1 MNDMPP
7 PFAEVSA
14 LKLALMAKQVR
25 AQTAQALQADPIA
38 IVGMACRLPGGA
50 DTPDRFWQVMRDSV
64 CAVREAP
71 PDRWNGE
78 VWYDPDLSTAGKT
91 VTKSGCFLDRIDT
104 FDADYFG
111 ISARE
116 AARMDPQQR
125 LFLEV
130 AIEGLDDA
138 GLSKRMLAGSR
149 TGVFVASYHND
160 YAQLQFSDPDAI
172 DLRTL
177 TGSLHSVLANR
188 LSYFLDLRG
197 PSISIDTACS
207 ASLVAVHLACQ
218 SLRLGE
224 SNIAVAGGVSLMI
237 APELL
242 VSMSKVGFMAPD
254 GRCKTFDEAADG
266 FGRGEG
272 CSVVVLKRMSDA
284 IANADRILAVI
295 RGSAV
300 NQDGHSTLLTAPN
313 GPAQQAL
320 IRDTLARAQ
329 LSPSRIGFVETH
341 GTGTALG
348 DPIEVAIAATIGQPF
363 SGSGPCLLGSVKANL
378 GHLEAAAGATGLI
391 KVVLALQHEA
401 VPGQVNYRRL
411 NPHIQLQG
419 TRLAVPTT
427 LTPWPAGP
435 VARCAAV
442 SSFGIGGTNAHVV
455 IEEASSLPTVARA
468 HATPATDACHFLPLS
483 AKTPAALR
491 DQMQAWTEFLAEP
504 TEAIGDLCHTASQRR
519 THYDF
524 RVAVVGRSHASL
536 RERLQDQLAQAE
548 ISGAS
553 SRRAVDSTPRVG
565 FVFGG
570 QGPQWHAMGREL
582 MAEEPVFR
590 AAMAECGGLLRP
602 LSGWSLLDEL
612 AMPADQSRLD
622 QTERAQ
628 PALFAIQVALA
639 ALWRS
644 WGVLP
649 DVVVGHSVG
658 EIAALHVAGVLSLE
672 EAVRIV
678 WHRGRIMQLA
688 TGLGRM
694 ASVSLSEAEARA
706 VVAPFGDRLSIGA
719 INGPNSIV
727 LSGEAPALD
736 ASLATLASHG
746 IDHRLLPVQYAFHSA
761 QMGPLQ
767 PSLVDALAKVRS
779 LPPRIAVFSTVTGE
793 CADETVFDADYFARN
808 MRQPVRFAQAIGAMS
823 DAGCNLFVELSPH
836 PVLSQSIVECVAPL
850 GREPVVLASMRRG
863 RAEQETL
870 LQACAG
876 LHAAGCDLNW
886 KELQPSGGSVV
897 TLPGYCWQRTRHW
910 IRPRPDDRSEPLAA
924 DAWHP
929 LLGRQITV
937 AGIEAHVFE
946 GGSQRASAWLADH
959 RVFGRLLLPGAAM
972 MEMMAATVS
981 KAMHWPAPQLMDF
994 ALERPLL
1001 LPERDEGDAR
1011 WQVVVTPVSADRA
1024 ELALYAAVP
1033 AGGTDMGWLL
1043 IARAIGLPGADD
1055 LGEDWSIGRPPIED
1069 GRNLAVN
1076 IIPVGTIYDHFHER
1090 GVAFG
1095 PAFRCLS
1102 DVRLGDG
1109 AAQAWIELPITLRH
1123 GDDFPAVHPVLIDA
1137 ALQLCWLAAAGAGPD
1152 VAEAALFLPIGAD
1165 RIALRPGRHDRLRV
1179 CVDLAEPATGSTFAA
1194 NVLIETAEGERV
1206 VAIKHMRFAGADQ
1219 STVTWARSDDDL
1231 YTLNWIPASNLP
1243 ASNLP
1248 SGKPVSASG
1257 AWIVFAD
1264 NGGIADAIAAEIDA
1278 AGGSCHLVR
1287 VGTAFAPV
1295 AERRCAIDPANPDDY
1310 RRLFE
1315 ELGRAGAAFWAGV
1328 IHCWSLD
1335 MACGGQTEQGRLEQ
1349 DDLIGA
1355 GSLLHLLQCLTS
1367 SGSVGPCP
1375 AYVLTRGAQDVTG
1388 AETVAALQPRAA
1400 GLWGLAGV
1408 AALEHPELSIR
1419 VIDLDPSEGE
1429 ANGRRLLTELL
1440 DRRDARVAL
1449 RGLERWVPRL
1459 QPYAPTARRSAAAE
1473 DNRAVQLELVRPGSF
1488 DGLELRK
1495 MGHAALQ
1502 PHEVRLRVLSAG
1514 INFRDVLTVLQ
1525 VHPGPPPP
1533 LGVECAGVVTEV
1545 GGAVE
1550 AFRIGDRVFGFAP
1563 ASLGTEAVVPA
1574 AFLARVPDTMRSEDA
1589 AGIAVAFLTVYY
1601 GFHHLARLRKG
1612 ERVLVHAAAGGVG
1625 LAAVQIAQ
1633 RCGAEVFATAGSE
1646 AKRDLLRRLGVT
1658 LVMDSRS
1665 VAFADQ
1671 VLAETGGRG
1680 VDVVLNALA
1689 GDFIPASIRTLA
1701 RGGRFLELGKRGIW
1715 SAEALAKV
1723 RPDVRYHPYDLGALA
1738 QADHALLAPM
1748 YESILAALAD
1758 GSLRPLPVTVFPLAR
1773 AADALRYM
1781 AQARHIGKVVVEVAA
1796 DGAPAGSSAVAISAA
1811 ATYWITGGLGA
1822 LGQETADWLIRAGA
1836 RHLVLSGRRPPTD
1849 SATLWIRE
1857 LEQRGAAIRVF
1868 QADAA
1873 DRSQAQFILHEIAR
1887 TMPPLRGVVH
1897 AAGVLRDAALINQRW
1912 SEAQDVL
1919 RGKAHGAWLVHE
1931 LTQDLPLD
1939 FFILYS
1945 AAGVVLGA
1953 PGQGLYP
1960 AANAELDALARFRR
1974 RLGLKALSVAW
1985 GKWSGAGMAADLAD
1999 CGHDVWKARGLR
2011 SINAAD
2017 GFVQLERLLADH
2029 APYGAVIPIDW
2040 AHFLRQLPSGA
2051 DRDFFEALAPAATS
2065 LPDTARSAAAVT
2077 MPERLRELPAALR
2090 RQALITQLTERVRLL
2105 LGHDNIAPVD
2115 TRVPLKEIGLDSLMA
2130 VELRNVLV
2138 RSGGAPL
2145 PTTLLFD
2152 YPTLDALSSCLGRI
2166 WRLDDGGAPAVMPAV
2181 ERMAPPDVR
2190 DIADLSEEDAEALLN
2205 AELALATARENS

>member
-1 MNDMPP
+1 MNDVPP
-7 PFAEVSA
+7 PFAHVSA

-50 DTPDRFWQVMRDSV
+50 DTPDRFWQMMRDGV

-71 PDRWNGE
+71 PDRWDGDA
-78 VWYDPDLSTAGKT
+78 WYDPDLSTTGKT
-91 VTKSGCFLDRIDT
+91 VTKSGCFLDRIDE

-111 ISARE
+111 IPPRE
-116 AARMDPQQR
+116 AERMDPQQR

-130 AIEGLDDA
+130 AIDALDCA
-138 GLSKRMLAGSR
+138 GLSTQMLAGSR

-177 TGSLHSVLANR
+177 TGTLHSVLANR

-207 ASLVAVHLACQ
+207 ASLVAIHLACQ

-224 SNIAVAGGVSLMI
+224 SNIAVTGGVSLMI

-254 GRCKTFDEAADG
+254 GRCKTFDEQADG

-272 CSVVVLKRMSDA
+272 CSVVVLKRLSDA
-284 IANADRILAVI
+284 IADADRVLAVI

-329 LSPSRIGFVETH
+329 LSPNRIGFVETH

-348 DPIEVAIAATIGQPF
+348 DPIEVEAIAATIGQPF
-363 SGSGPCLLGSVKANL
+363 PGSGQCLLGSVKANL
-378 GHLEAAAGATGLI
+378 GHLEAAAGATGLV
-391 KVVLALQHEA
+391 KAVLALQHEA

-427 LTPWPAGP
+427 FTPWPAGP

-455 IEEASSLPTVARA
+455 IEEAPKLPTAA
-468 HATPATDACHFLPLS
+468 LAQAASATDACHLLPLS

-491 DQMQAWTEFLAEP
+491 DQMRAWTEFLAETP
-504 TEAIGDLCHTASQRR
+504 ATVADLCHTASQRR
-519 THYDF
+519 DHHDL

-536 RERLQDQLAQAE
+536 REQLQGQLAQAE
-548 ISGAS
+548 ISGAP
-553 SRRAVDSTPRVG
+553 SRSGIDSRPRVG
-565 FVFGG
+565 FVFDG
-570 QGPQWHAMGREL
+570 QGPQWYAMGREL
-582 MAEEPVFR
+582 MAEEPVFL
-590 AAMAECGGLLRP
+590 AAMAECDRLLQP
-602 LSGWSLLDEL
+602 LSCWSLLDEL
-612 AMPADQSRLD
+612 AMPADLSRLD

-658 EIAALHVAGVLSLE
+658 EIAALHIAGVLSLE

-694 ASVSLSEAEARA
+694 ASVSLSEADARA
-706 VVAPFGDRLSIGA
+706 VVAPFGERLDIGA
-719 INGPNSIV
+719 INGPNCIV
-727 LSGEAPALD
+727 LSGEAAALN
-736 ASLATLASHG
+736 ASLATLASRG

-767 PSLVDALAKVRS
+767 PLLVDALAKVRS

-793 CADETVFDADYFARN
+793 CANETVFDADYFARN

-836 PVLSQSIVECVAPL
+836 PVLGQWIVECVAPL
-850 GREPVVLASMRRG
+850 GREPVVLASLRRG
-863 RAEQETL
+863 RAERETL

-876 LHAAGCDLNW
+876 LYAAGCDLNW
-886 KELQPSGGSVV
+886 RELQPSGGSVV
-897 TLPGYCWQRTRHW
+897 TLPGYCWQRTRQW

-937 AGIEAHVFE
+937 AGVEAHVFE
-946 GGSQRASAWLADH
+946 GGSHRASASAWLADH

-972 MEMMAATVS
+972 IEMMAATVS
-981 KAMHWPAPQLMDF
+981 KATHWPAPQLTDF
-994 ALERPLL
+994 ILQRPLL
-1001 LPERDEGDAR
+1001 LPEPDEGDAR
-1011 WQVVVTPVSADRA
+1011 WQVVVTPISANRV
-1024 ELALYAAVP
+1024 ELALYAAAP
-1033 AGGTDMGWLL
+1033 AGDGTGTEWLM
-1043 IARAIGLPGADD
+1043 IARAIGLPRADD
-1055 LGEDWSIGRPPIED
+1055 LLEDWSIRRRPIED
-1069 GRNLAVN
+1069 GRDPSVDT
-1076 IIPVGTIYDHFHER
+1076 ISVETIYDRFHER

-1095 PAFRCLS
+1095 PAFRCFS
-1102 DVRLGDG
+1102 DVRMGDG

-1123 GDDFPAVHPVLIDA
+1123 GDDFPGVHPVLIDA

-1165 RIALRPGRHDRLRV
+1165 RIALRPGRYDRLRV
-1179 CVDLAEPATGSTFAA
+1179 CVDLSEPGTGSTFAA
-1194 NVLIETAEGERV
+1194 NVLIETEEGERV
-1206 VAIKHMRFAGADQ
+1206 VTIEQMRFASAER
-1219 STVTWARSDDDL
+1219 SAVTWARNDDDL
-1231 YTLNWIPASNLP
+1231 YTLNWVLASNLP
-1243 ASNLP
+1243 ARI
-1248 SGKPVSASG
+1248 PVDPSG

-1264 NGGIADAIAAEIDA
+1264 NGGIADALAAEVDA

-1287 VGTAFAPV
+1287 VGTAFAPM
-1295 AERRCAIDPANPDDY
+1295 AERRWVIDPANPDDY

-1315 ELGRAGAAFWAGV
+1315 ELGWTGAAFGGGV

-1349 DDLIGA
+1349 DDQIGT
-1355 GSLLHLLQCLTS
+1355 GSLLRLLQRLTS
-1367 SGSVGPCP
+1367 QVSVKPWRT
-1375 AYVLTRGAQDVTG
+1375 YVLTRGAQDVTG
-1388 AETVAALQPRAA
+1388 TETVAALQPRAA
-1400 GLWGLAGV
+1400 SLWGLAGV
-1408 AALEHPELSIR
+1408 AALENPELGIR
-1419 VIDLDPSEGE
+1419 MIDLDPSEGE
-1429 ANGRRLLTELL
+1429 ANSRRLLTELL

-1449 RGLERWVPRL
+1449 RGRERWVPRL
-1459 QPYAPTARRSAAAE
+1459 QPHAPTARRSAAAG
-1473 DNRAVQLELVRPGSF
+1473 DSRAVRLELVRPGSF

-1525 VHPGPPPP
+1525 MHPGPSPP

-1545 GGAVE
+1545 GAVVG

-1563 ASLGTEAVVPA
+1563 ASLGTEVVVPA
-1574 AFLARVPDTMRSEDA
+1574 AFLAHVPDTMRSEDA

-1601 GFHHLARLRKG
+1601 GFHHLARLRQG

-1646 AKRDLLRRLGVT
+1646 AKRDLLHRLGVAH
-1658 LVMDSRS
+1658 VMDSRS
-1665 VAFADQ
+1665 LAFADQ

-1689 GDFIPASIRTLA
+1689 GDFIPTSIRTLA
-1701 RGGRFLELGKRGIW
+1701 PSGRFLELGKRGIW
-1715 SAEALAKV
+1715 SAEAVAKV
-1723 RPDVRYHPYDLGALA
+1723 RQDVSYHPYDLGALA

-1758 GSLRPLPVTVFPLAR
+1758 GSLRPLPVTSFPLAR
-1773 AADALRYM
+1773 VADALRYM

-1796 DGAPAGSSAVAISAA
+1796 DAAPPGSSALAISPA

-1822 LGQETADWLIRAGA
+1822 LGQETADWLIRSGA
-1836 RHLVLSGRRPPTD
+1836 RHLVLSGRRPPTA
-1849 SATLWIRE
+1849 SATRWIRE
-1857 LEQRGAAIRVF
+1857 LEQGGASIRVF

-1873 DRSQAQFILHEIAR
+1873 DRSQTHFILHEIAR
-1887 TMPPLRGVVH
+1887 NMPPLRGVVH
-1897 AAGVLRDAALINQRW
+1897 AAGALRDAALINQRW

-1919 RGKAHGAWLVHE
+1919 RGKAHGAWLLHE
-1931 LTQDLPLD
+1931 LTQGMPLD

-1985 GKWSGAGMAADLAD
+1985 GKWAGAGMAADLAD
-1999 CGHDVWKARGLR
+1999 RGHDVWKTRGLR

-2040 AHFLRQLPSGA
+2040 AHFMRQLPSGA

-2065 LPDTARSAAAVT
+2065 LPDIARSADAVK
-2077 MPERLRELPAALR
+2077 MPERLRELPAALQ

-2105 LGHDNIAPVD
+2105 LGHDNTVPID

-2166 WRLDDGGAPAVMPAV
+2166 WGLDDRGVPAVEPAV
-2181 ERMAPPDVR
+2181 ERTPTPDAC

>member
-1 MNDMPP
+1 MNGMPP
-7 PFAEVSA
+7 PFADVSA

-71 PDRWNGE
+71 PDRWNGDA
-78 VWYDPDLSTAGKT
+78 WYDPDLSTAGKT
-91 VTKSGCFLDRIDT
+91 VTKSGCFLDRIDA

-111 ISARE
+111 IPPRE
-116 AARMDPQQR
+116 AERMDPQQR

-130 AIEGLDDA
+130 AIDALDDA

-177 TGSLHSVLANR
+177 TGTLHSVLANR

-207 ASLVAVHLACQ
+207 ASLVAIHLACQ

-224 SNIAVAGGVSLMI
+224 SNIAVTGGVSLMI

-254 GRCKTFDEAADG
+254 GRCKTFDEQADG

-272 CSVVVLKRMSDA
+272 CCVVVLKRLSDA
-284 IANADRILAVI
+284 IADADRVLAVI

-329 LSPSRIGFVETH
+329 LSPNRIGFVETH

-348 DPIEVAIAATIGQPF
+348 DPIEVEAIAAAIGQPF
-363 SGSGPCLLGSVKANL
+363 PGSGPCLLGSVKANL

-391 KVVLALQHEA
+391 KAVLALQHEA

-419 TRLAVPTT
+419 TRLAVPIT

-455 IEEASSLPTVARA
+455 IEEASRLPTVARA
-468 HATPATDACHFLPLS
+468 EAAPATDACHFLPLS

-491 DQMQAWTEFLAEP
+491 AQMQAWTEFLAETP
-504 TEAIGDLCHTASQRR
+504 ETVADLCHTASQRR
-519 THYDF
+519 THHDF
-524 RVAVVGRSHASL
+524 RVAIVGRSRAAL
-536 RERLQDQLAQAE
+536 RERLQDQLAQGV

-553 SRRAVDSTPRVG
+553 SGRAAAWAPSVG

-590 AAMAECGGLLRP
+590 AAMAECDGLLRP

-678 WHRGRIMQLA
+678 WHRGRIMQRA

-694 ASVSLSEAEARA
+694 ASVSLSEADARA
-706 VVAPFGDRLSIGA
+706 VVAPFGERLNIGA
-719 INGPNSIV
+719 INGPNSTV
-727 LSGEAPALD
+727 LSGEASALD
-736 ASLATLASHG
+736 ASLATLASRG

-779 LPPRIAVFSTVTGE
+779 LPPRIAVYSTVTGE

-808 MRQPVRFAQAIGAMS
+808 MRQPVRFAEAIGAMS

-850 GREPVVLASMRRG
+850 GREPVVLASLRRG
-863 RAEQETL
+863 RAERETL
-870 LQACAG
+870 LQAGAG
-876 LHAAGCDLNW
+876 LYAAGCDLNW
-886 KELQPSGGSVV
+886 KELQPSSGSVV
-897 TLPGYCWQRTRHW
+897 TLPGYCWQRTRYW
-910 IRPRPDDRSEPLAA
+910 LRPRPDDHSEPLAA

-981 KAMHWPAPQLMDF
+981 KAMHWPAPQLTDF
-994 ALERPLL
+994 TLQRPLL
-1001 LPERDEGDAR
+1001 LPEPDEGAR
-1011 WQVVVTPVSADRA
+1011 WQVVITPVSADRV

-1033 AGGTDMGWLL
+1033 AGDGTGTEWLL

-1055 LGEDWSIGRPPIED
+1055 LGEDWSIRRPPIEN

-1076 IIPVGTIYDHFHER
+1076 TIPVGTIYDRFHER

-1123 GDDFPAVHPVLIDA
+1123 GDDFPGVHPVLIDA

-1165 RIALRPGRHDRLRV
+1165 RIALRSGRYDRLRV
-1179 CVDLAEPATGSTFAA
+1179 CVDLSEPGTGSTFAA

-1206 VAIKHMRFAGADQ
+1206 VAIKHMRFASADR

-1231 YTLNWIPASNLP
+1231 YTLNWIPASNLQ
-1243 ASNLP
+1243 

-1264 NGGIADAIAAEIDA
+1264 NGEIADAIAAEIDA

-1287 VGTAFAPV
+1287 AGTAFARV
-1295 AERRCAIDPANPDDY
+1295 AQRRWVIDPANPDDY

-1315 ELGRAGAAFWAGV
+1315 ELAPAGATFGGGV

-1335 MACGGQTEQGRLEQ
+1335 MACGGQTEQGRLEP

-1355 GSLLHLLQCLTS
+1355 GSLLHLLQRLTS
-1367 SGSVGPCP
+1367 HGSAGSWPT
-1375 AYVLTRGAQDVTG
+1375 YVLTRGAQDVTG

-1429 ANGRRLLTELL
+1429 ANGRRLFTELL

-1449 RGLERWVPRL
+1449 RGRERWVPRL
-1459 QPYAPTARRSAAAE
+1459 QPHAAAAHTSAATG
-1473 DNRAVQLELVRPGSF
+1473 DDRGMRLELVRPGSF

-1495 MGHAALQ
+1495 IGHVALQ
-1502 PHEVRLRVLSAG
+1502 RHEVRLRVLSAG

-1525 VHPGPPPP
+1525 MHPGPPPP
-1533 LGVECAGVVTEV
+1533 LGVECAGIVTEV
-1545 GGAVE
+1545 GAAVE
-1550 AFRIGDRVFGFAP
+1550 TFRTGDRVFGYAP

-1574 AFLARVPDTMRSEDA
+1574 AFLTRVPDTMRSEDA
-1589 AGIAVAFLTVYY
+1589 AGVAVAFLTVYY
-1601 GFHHLARLRKG
+1601 GFHHLARLRRD
-1612 ERVLVHAAAGGVG
+1612 ERVLVHAAAGGIG

-1646 AKRDLLRRLGVT
+1646 AKRDLLRGLGVT
-1658 LVMDSRS
+1658 HVMDSRS
-1665 VAFADQ
+1665 LAFADQ

-1689 GDFIPASIRTLA
+1689 GDFIPAGIRTLA
-1701 RGGRFLELGKRGIW
+1701 PGGRFLELGKRGIW
-1715 SAEALAKV
+1715 SAEAVEKV

-1758 GSLRPLPVTVFPLAR
+1758 GSLRSLPVTVFPLAR
-1773 AADALRYM
+1773 VADALRYM

-1836 RHLVLSGRRPPTD
+1836 RYLVLSGRRPPTD
-1849 SATLWIRE
+1849 SATRRIRE
-1857 LEQRGAAIRVF
+1857 LEQRGASIRVF

-1897 AAGVLRDAALINQRW
+1897 AAGALRDAALVNQRW

-1919 RGKAHGAWLVHE
+1919 RGKAHGAWLLHE

-1999 CGHDVWKARGLR
+1999 RGHDVWKARGLR

-2090 RQALITQLTERVRLL
+2090 RQALIMQLTERVRLL
-2105 LGHDNIAPVD
+2105 LGHDNTAPVD
-2115 TRVPLKEIGLDSLMA
+2115 PRVPLKEIGLDSLMA

-2166 WRLDDGGAPAVMPAV
+2166 WGLDDGGAPAVKPAV
-2181 ERMAPPDVR
+2181 ERMAPRDAR